1 MNNTQISN
9 LLRYKTGKTVKAF
22 AADHGYVSQ
31 TFYRA
36 ICGHL
41 GKSPIYQIIS
51 DATDKPLFELWPN
64 KFKEQE
70 GANKS

>member
-22 AADHGYVSQ
+22 AADHGYVKQ

-36 ICGHL
+36 ICGRL

-51 DATDKPLFELWPN
+51 DATGKPKAELWPN
-64 KFKEQE
+64 KFEEQDH
-70 GANKS
+70 A